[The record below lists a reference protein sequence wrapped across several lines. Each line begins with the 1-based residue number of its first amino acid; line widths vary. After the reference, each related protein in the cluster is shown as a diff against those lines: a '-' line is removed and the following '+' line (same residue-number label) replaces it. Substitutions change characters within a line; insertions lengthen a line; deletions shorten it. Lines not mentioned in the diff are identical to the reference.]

1 MANIVLPLVNILSKV
16 NDNTNV
22 LIEQDG
28 AIQRVNVNK
37 IAEIEDSTK
46 LFVTIDTQ
54 TMISS
59 HSSIEIYAAIQAG
72 KTVIISEQGAVYTV
86 SEISEDK
93 ISIFIEL
100 TEFEILFYD
109 IDINKTV
116 TLKNTITTAAIPYSG
131 STTNG
136 NILSVVD
143 EKPTWTKFAG
153 GIAVQTEAPE
163 NTNVLWVDTDD
174 NSDDGFQEAV
184 NYVLAQAKASGEFDG
199 LPGEKG
205 DPGLV
210 WKGEYDGRYA
220 DREGYCIN
228 DVVYHYGSAY
238 VCIENNASPID
249 FPDGWELLVSKGKD
263 GDSYN
268 LTDDDK
274 QEMVNIILAA
284 LPVYNGEVE

>member
-1 MANIVLPLVNILSKV
+1 MANIVLPLVDILSKV

-28 AIQRVNVNK
+28 VIQRVNVDK
-37 IAEIEDSTK
+37 IAEIDSTK

-100 TEFEILFYD
+100 AGFGILFYD

-116 TLKNTITTAAIPYSG
+116 ILKNTITTATIPYSG

-143 EKPTWTKFAG
+143 EKPTWTKFTG

-163 NTNVLWVDTDD
+163 NTNVLWLDTDD
-174 NSDDGFQEAV
+174 NSAVSGGNVELDTTLTKTGQAADAKVVGDRFAKLEKLINSSVSIKDDDLGNIVIDAITSSMSVQDDG
-184 NYVLAQAKASGEFDG
+184 
-199 LPGEKG
+199 
-205 DPGLV
+205 
-210 WKGEYDGRYA
+210 
-220 DREGYCIN
+220 
-228 DVVYHYGSAY
+228 YG
-238 VCIENNASPID
+238 
-249 FPDGWELLVSKGKD
+249 
-263 GDSYN
+263 
-268 LTDDDK
+268 
-274 QEMVNIILAA
+274 NIIIS
-284 LPVYNGEVE
+284 